1 MKSLATTFL
10 LFLTCIAVAG
20 TIALVDRAQ
29 TVLYPAPDSNMQAVT
44 GPVNDAAGAVTLAEF
59 ATDAQEKFALP
70 QPADP
75 IVFDDVHTRDANY
88 TAAQAIYP
96 FLHRQLLCPECAL
109 SSSFSP
115 KEAVTRAQAAVILVS
130 ILTAQGRMALLSP
143 DQTTDVLSELPD
155 ADAFST
161 FARPYIA
168 TALAN
173 GILVPQPGNMFRPT
187 QPYLRTELAAALDGM
202 QRRFPPFPA
211 TASLHLA
218 GGSAR

>member
-10 LFLTCIAVAG
+10 IFLTCIAVAG

-29 TVLYPAPDSNMQAVT
+29 TVLYPASDSNLEAAT
-44 GPVNDAAGAVTLAEF
+44 GQVADAVTLAEF
-59 ATDAQEKFALP
+59 AADAREKLALP
-70 QPADP
+70 QPADL
-75 IVFDDVHTRDANY
+75 VTFDDVHTGDADY

-109 SSSFSP
+109 SASFSP
-115 KEAVTRAQAAVILVS
+115 KQAVTRAQAAVVLVS
-130 ILTAQGRMALLSP
+130 ILSAQQRIALLSP
-143 DQTTDVLSELPD
+143 DQTADVLSELSD
-155 ADAFST
+155 ADAVST

-173 GILVPQPGNMFRPT
+173 GVLVLQPGNMLRPT
-187 QPYLRTELAAALDGM
+187 QPYLRTDMAAALDGM
-202 QRRFPPFPA
+202 QRRFPPFAA

-218 GGSAR
+218 GGGTR

>member
-10 LFLTCIAVAG
+10 VFLTCLAVAG

-29 TVLYPAPDSNMQAVT
+29 TVLYPSSDGAAQVST
-44 GPVNDAAGAVTLAEF
+44 GNANDAVGAVTLAEF
-59 ATDAQEKFALP
+59 AAVLRDKFALP
-70 QPADP
+70 QPADLV
-75 IVFDDVHTRDANY
+75 VFDDLRAGDANY
-88 TAAQAIYP
+88 ASAQAIYP

-115 KEAVTRAQAAVILVS
+115 QAFVTRAQAAVVLVS
-130 ILTAQGRMALLSP
+130 ILSAQDRINLLSP
-143 DQTTDVLSELPD
+143 DQTTDVLSQLPD
-155 ADAFST
+155 ADAVST

-168 TALAN
+168 TAVAEGL
-173 GILVPQPGNMFRPT
+173 LVPQAGNMLNPA
-187 QPYLRTELAAALDGM
+187 QPYLRTDLAALDTV
-202 QRRFPPFPA
+202 QRRLPPFAA

>member
-10 LFLTCIAVAG
+10 IFLTCIAVAG

-29 TVLYPAPDSNMQAVT
+29 TVLYAAPDSNMQAVT
-44 GPVNDAAGAVTLAEF
+44 GPMNEAADAVTLAEF
-59 ATDAQEKFALP
+59 ATDAREKFALP
-70 QPADP
+70 QPADL
-75 IVFDDVHTRDANY
+75 VMFDDVHTGDGNY

-96 FLHRQLLCPECAL
+96 FLHRQFLCPACAL
-109 SSSFSP
+109 SLSFSP
-115 KEAVTRAQAAVILVS
+115 KEPVTRAQAAVVLVS
-130 ILTAQGRMALLSP
+130 ILAAQERMALLSP
-143 DQTTDVLSELPD
+143 DQTADVLSELPD
-155 ADAFST
+155 ADALST

-173 GILVPQPGNMFRPT
+173 GILVLQPGNMFGPT
-187 QPYLRTELAAALDGM
+187 QPYLRTEMATALNGM
-202 QRRFPPFPA
+202 QRRFPPFAA